1 MSLEIVER
9 INLAQV
15 KCPFCRRRLPPLEVG
30 DIDEAGGTSMSGF
43 GDWECPNCGR
53 EGMFRWD
60 ASFTNLDLV
69 DEEVES
75 V

>member
-1 MSLEIVER
+1 MKIVDR
-9 INLAQV
+9 IDIGRV
-15 KCPFCRRRLPPLEVG
+15 RCPFCKEKLPPLEFG
-30 DIDEAGGTSMSGF
+30 DIDEVDGSNINGF
-43 GDWECPNCGR
+43 GSWECPNCGR